1 MTDAKVYALSIG
13 SLMRCDSVGLSPELV
28 ARELPVIQSGPQ
40 HKWWLSARLLL
51 GLTDKQAREIHSA
64 WEVYP

>member
-1 MTDAKVYALSIG
+1 MTDARIYALSIG
-13 SLMRCDSVGLSPELV
+13 SLIRCESVGLSPELV
-28 ARELPVIQSGPQ
+28 ARELPIIQSGPN

-51 GLTDKQAREIHSA
+51 GLTDKQAMAVYRS